1 MNNKK
6 YKLILYFI
14 VLVILSTIS
23 IQFFWNYKNYL
34 SSKQQLIN
42 DVQVSLDNAVDH
54 YYATLA
60 EENTIDFAFGTGLT
74 FPKFNQAKGRQKI
87 IKKAGHQHSFNDSI
101 DSLDLRKFKRFSFF
115 EENMPDS
122 ILKKI
127 TTPKVHYY
135 NTQDTIYKEASVV
148 ELDSI
153 SDFSFLT
160 SKVIISLINDTP
172 SIKAVD
178 SLFSI
183 ELNRK
188 NIDIEHTL
196 SFENNLTSDKAKLHT
211 ISKSTFLPK
220 DSTLHVYFNN
230 DTQTIFKRIFSGIL
244 ISTLLVLAV
253 ISCLFY
259 LLNIIKHQKELA
271 VVKNDLI
278 SNITHEFKTPITTIS
293 TALEAIH
300 NFEAINDPEKTKKYI
315 GISTIQLNKLSH
327 MVEKLL
333 ETATLDSENLL
344 LKKEQTNI
352 ISIVEKLSLKHDFLT
367 PNNDLIFTS
376 DIEELFVNIDPFH
389 FENAISNLID
399 NAIKY
404 GGDKIHITIKTTKEN
419 VLISIADNGTKIPKQ
434 QQDKMFEKFY
444 RIPTGNLHDVKGFGI
459 GLYYTKNIIEKHCG
473 SIQVE
478 RINPFNIFQVT
489 LPI

>member
-14 VLVILSTIS
+14 VLVILSTIG
-23 IQFFWNYKNYL
+23 IQFFWNYKNYQ

-42 DVQVSLDNAVDH
+42 DVQLSLDNAIDH

-60 EENTIDFAFGTGLT
+60 EENTIDFAFSTGLT
-74 FPKFNQAKGRQKI
+74 FPDFNKSKSYRKTL
-87 IKKAGHQHSFNDSI
+87 KKSDHLHTPYDSI
-101 DSLDLRKFKRFSFF
+101 DSLSFSGIKDFSFI
-115 EENMPDS
+115 ENQLTDS
-122 ILKKI
+122 IFKKI
-127 TTPKVHYY
+127 KAPKVFYY
-135 NTQDTIYKEASVV
+135 KTKDTFHNKPTKA
-148 ELDSI
+148 DSI
-153 SDFSFLT
+153 GDFEFLT
-160 SKVIISLINDTP
+160 SKVIISLINETP
-172 SIKAVD
+172 SIKDVD

-183 ELNRK
+183 ELYRK
-188 NIDIEHTL
+188 NIDIQHTL
-196 SFENNLTSDKAKLHT
+196 SYDKRSNPDKNLLHT

-220 DSTLHVYFNN
+220 DSTLHVYFDN
-230 DTQTIFKRIFSGIL
+230 DVKTIFKRIFSGIL

-259 LLNIIKHQKELA
+259 LLNIIKRQKELA
-271 VVKNDLI
+271 IVKNDLI

-293 TALEAIH
+293 TALEAIR

-344 LKKEQTNI
+344 LKKEQTD
-352 ISIVEKLSLKHDFLT
+352 IVALIEKLSLKHDFLIQNKELT
-367 PNNDLIFTS
+367 FTTTV
-376 DIEELFVNIDPFH
+376 EELIINIDPFH

-404 GGDKIHITIKTTKEN
+404 GGNKVHITIKTTNEKA
-419 VLISIADNGTKIPKQ
+419 LISIADNGTPIPKQ
-434 QQDKMFEKFY
+434 QQEKIFEKFY
-444 RIPTGNLHDVKGFGI
+444 RIPTGNVHDVKGFGI
-459 GLYYTKNIIEKHCG
+459 GLYYTKNIIEKHRG
-473 SIQVE
+473 SIH
-478 RINPFNIFQVT
+478 INSANEFNIFQVT
-489 LPI
+489 LPL